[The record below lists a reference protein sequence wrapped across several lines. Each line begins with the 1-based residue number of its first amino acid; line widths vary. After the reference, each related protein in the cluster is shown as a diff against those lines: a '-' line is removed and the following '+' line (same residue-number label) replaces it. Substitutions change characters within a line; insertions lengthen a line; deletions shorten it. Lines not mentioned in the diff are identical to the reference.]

1 MSNFEVELGIDKVN
15 YVGGFFKPGHIISY
29 IGNTIPSGWL
39 LCDGSAVSRTI
50 YKNLW
55 DTAVA
60 SGGWNYGLGDG
71 VATFN
76 LPNFSNKF
84 LYINYPATTGTTATG
99 GAATHSHTVNAT
111 ATAGATGIN
120 HTHSN
125 AMTGYGGLQNN
136 HNHSGAANIGY
147 NGTNPVNA
155 NKTGTG
161 GTGVA
166 NGGAHLHG
174 AYSAGA
180 TDQPRNDAHGH
191 NVASF
196 GLNSHYS
203 EHGSAHTAA
212 VTATSDPIA
221 QLPPYYAVYFLVKI

>member
-1 MSNFEVELGIDKVN
+1 MSNFKTELGIDKVN

-39 LCDGSAVSRTI
+39 LCDGSAVSRTT

-76 LPNFSNKF
+76 LPNFSNRF
-84 LYINYPATTGTTATG
+84 LYINSPAVSTAPTG
-99 GAATHSHTVNAT
+99 GVANHEHTVNAT
-111 ATAGATGIN
+111 ATAGLTGIN

-125 AMTGYGGLQNN
+125 FMTGTGGLNNN
-136 HNHSGAANIGY
+136 HNHSGAANIGA

-174 AYSAGA
+174 AYSAAA

-191 NVASF
+191 NVSTF
-196 GLNSHYS
+196 GLNAHYS
-203 EHGSAHTAA
+203 EHATHTAT
-212 VTATSDPIA
+212 VTGTSTSGS

>member
-1 MSNFEVELGIDKVN
+1 MANFEVSLGIDKFKGF
-15 YVGGFFKPGHIISY
+15 GGTFKPGHVISY
-29 IGNTIPSGWL
+29 IGNSIPSGWL

-50 YKNLW
+50 YSNLW
-55 DTAVA
+55 NAVRG
-60 SGGWNYGLGDG
+60 SGSTGLYGNGDG
-71 VATFN
+71 AITFN
-76 LPNFSNKF
+76 LPNFSNRF
-84 LYINYPATTGTTATG
+84 IYIGTTGSG
-99 GAATHSHTVNAT
+99 GSDTHTHAVNAT
-111 ATAGATGIN
+111 ATAGTTGIN

-125 AMTGYGGLQNN
+125 AQTGYGGLQNN

-191 NVASF
+191 NIVSF
-196 GLNSHYS
+196 GLNAHYS
-203 EHGSAHTAA
+203 EHGANHTAA
-212 VTATSDPIA
+212 ISATSTSSS
-221 QLPPYYAVYFLVKI
+221 QVMPYYAVYFLVKT